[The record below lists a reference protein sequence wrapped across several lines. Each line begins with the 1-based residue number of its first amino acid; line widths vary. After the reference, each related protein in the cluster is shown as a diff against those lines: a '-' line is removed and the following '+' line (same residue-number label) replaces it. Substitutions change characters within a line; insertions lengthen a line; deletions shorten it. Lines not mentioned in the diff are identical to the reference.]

1 MKIYVAHSK
10 HFMGYTLMG
19 DHDKEYNT
27 KVVKLTDNAYEEC
40 IQMALFY
47 KLINKPIFTKISPSI
62 YMYFGVNKF
71 SNELTSLDYYNIKDS
86 ATKNKFFQKYSRM
99 TGQTLQFI
107 PLKEY
112 TDKDNEILANLYSQF
127 DIRERN
133 FAILNNKLYQSQS
146 L

>member
-1 MKIYVAHSK
+1 MKIYVARSK

-27 KVVKLTDNAYEEC
+27 KVVKLTDNDYEEC

-47 KLINKPIFTKISPSI
+47 KLTNKPIFTEISPSI
-62 YMYFGVNKF
+62 YMYSGVNKF
-71 SNELTSLDYYNIKDS
+71 SNELTFLDYYNIKDL
-86 ATKNKFFQKYSRM
+86 ATKNKFFQKYSRI
-99 TGQTLQFI
+99 TGQVLQFI

-112 TDKDNEILANLYSQF
+112 TDKDNEILANLHSQLN
-127 DIRERN
+127 IHERN
-133 FAILNNKLYQSQS
+133 FAILNNKLYQSQR